1 MLQLKKKTKTKTQTQ
16 TQIYKT
22 PLTSYK
28 ASWVALASRSVI
40 TKSKQNH
47 AEIDVS
53 DYSYFIVRKDQNFVQ
68 LQHHEVPP
76 NINNKTNCNF
86 FPWVNT
92 EQIAITPNINT
103 TKRRNS
109 SYYKLK
115 IQSSWVSWHLTA
127 KIALLILLSVIV
139 HRLPHLKL
147 VASGLTGEILNRM
160 HPIW

>member
-1 MLQLKKKTKTKTQTQ
+1 MQNQGGKRKGTKNKGFCIKHYVTIKKKTKTKTQ

-68 LQHHEVPP
+68 LQHHEVLP
-76 NINNKTNCNF
+76 NINNRTDCNF
-86 FPWVNT
+86 FFP
-92 EQIAITPNINT
+92 
-103 TKRRNS
+103 
-109 SYYKLK
+109 
-115 IQSSWVSWHLTA
+115 
-127 KIALLILLSVIV
+127 
-139 HRLPHLKL
+139 
-147 VASGLTGEILNRM
+147 
-160 HPIW
+160 